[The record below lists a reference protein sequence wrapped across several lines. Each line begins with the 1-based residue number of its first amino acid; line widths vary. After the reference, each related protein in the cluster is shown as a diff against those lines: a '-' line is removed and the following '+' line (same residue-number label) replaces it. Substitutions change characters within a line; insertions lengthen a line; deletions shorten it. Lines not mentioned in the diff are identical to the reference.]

1 MNFPTSRTVVRP
13 HQPPLPLPP
22 GCTREQI
29 LASLMSFALDGAAA
43 GELEGYAR
51 EDCDRFLYT
60 LDLVPERPGAI
71 LEIGANPYFT
81 TALMAQ
87 FRPQS
92 SLTLV
97 NYFGG
102 PEGAASQTVAAP
114 AFDDDGR
121 EQRFT
126 FAYHNCNIEQHRLPL
141 ADESMDVVLF
151 CEVIEHLL
159 EDPMR
164 ALLELK
170 RVLRPGG
177 QMILTTP
184 NVARLEN
191 VARMLA
197 GANIYDPYSG
207 YGPYGRHNREY
218 NRHELD
224 RLMSWCGYTNEIF
237 FTADVHSNVSADFYS
252 LNRVAPLVE
261 FRAAD
266 LGQYLFSRW
275 RKTGPT
281 PDKKPTWLYRSYLE
295 GQLEDVPL

>member
-22 GCTREQI
+22 GCSREQI
-29 LASLMSFALDGAAA
+29 LTSLTRFALDGAAS

-71 LEIGANPYFT
+71 LEVGANPYFT
-81 TALMAQ
+81 TALMAT

-97 NYFGG
+97 NYFGE
-102 PEGAASQTVAAP
+102 PERVASQTLVAP
-114 AFDDDGR
+114 AFGG
-121 EQRFT
+121 EGETRFT
-126 FAYHNCNIEQHRLPL
+126 FEYHNSKIEQHRLPL

-164 ALLELK
+164 ALLELR

-177 QMILTTP
+177 RMIITTP

-224 RLMSWCGYTNEIF
+224 RLLTWCGFTQEIF
-237 FTADVHSNVSADFYS
+237 FTADVHANASADFYS
-252 LNRVAPLVE
+252 LETIAPLVA

-281 PDKKPTWLYRSYLE
+281 PDRKPDWLYRSYPD
-295 GQLEDVPL
+295 GQLAAAPF

>member
-1 MNFPTSRTVVRP
+1 MNFPTSRTIVRP
-13 HQPPLPLPP
+13 HQPPLPLPA

-29 LASLMSFALDGAAA
+29 LTSLTSFAVDGAAA

-60 LDLVPERPGAI
+60 LDLVPQRPCTI
-71 LEIGANPYFT
+71 LEVGANPYFT
-81 TALMAQ
+81 TALLPQ
-87 FRPQS
+87 FRPEAA
-92 SLTLV
+92 LTLV

-102 PEGAASQTVAAP
+102 PERTAAQTVVAP
-114 AFDDDGR
+114 GFDGR
-121 EQRFT
+121 GEERFA
-126 FAYHNCNIEQHRLPL
+126 FEYYNCNIEQHRLPL

>member
-1 MNFPTSRTVVRP
+1 MNFPSRRIQVRP

-22 GCTREQI
+22 GCAREQI
-29 LASLMSFALDGAAA
+29 LASLTRFALDGAAS

-60 LDLVPERPGAI
+60 LDLVPQRPGAI
-71 LEIGANPYFT
+71 LEVGANPYFT
-81 TALMAQ
+81 TALLAK

-92 SLTLV
+92 RLTLV

-102 PEGAASQTVAAP
+102 PERVASQTLVAP
-114 AFDDDGR
+114 AFDG
-121 EQRFT
+121 EGEARFT
-126 FAYHNCNIEQHRLPL
+126 FEYHNCNIEQHRLPL
-141 ADESMDVVLF
+141 ADESLDVVLF

-177 QMILTTP
+177 RMIITTP

-224 RLMSWCGYTNEIF
+224 RLMTWCGFTEEIF
-237 FTADVHSNVSADFYS
+237 FTADVHPNPSADFYS
-252 LNRVAPLVE
+252 LETIAPLTA

-281 PDKKPTWLYRSYLE
+281 PDRKPSWLYRSYPE
-295 GQLEDVPL
+295 EQLADAPF